1 MAGLLFGTA
10 GTPHS
15 AEVQSTVGGIERA
28 AELGLGCLEIEFV
41 RGVHMGEAVAQ
52 EVAET
57 AARSGIRL
65 TAHAPYYINLNA
77 REPDKVRASQERILK
92 TARVGAMCGAVSV
105 VFHAAFYMGDPPEQV
120 YETVKKNLA
129 EVLDELDAEG
139 NRLWIRPEVMGK
151 PSQFGDLE
159 EILNLSV
166 ELERV
171 APCID
176 FAHYH
181 ARTGRYNSYGE
192 FSAILSRIEERL
204 GRAALDDMHI
214 HAAGIA
220 YGDKGERKHLDL
232 EESDLAYG
240 ELMKALRDHDV
251 KGVLVCESPNLE
263 GDALLLQE
271 TYRGLEKAA

>member
-1 MAGLLFGTA
+1 MTGLLFGTA
-10 GTPHS
+10 GTPRS
-15 AEVQSTVGGIERA
+15 AEVKSTIGGIERA
-28 AELGLGCLEIEFV
+28 AELGLGCLELEFV
-41 RGVHMGEAVAQ
+41 RGVHMGEAVAHK
-52 EVAET
+52 VAET
-57 AARSGIRL
+57 ATRSGIRL

-181 ARTGRYNSYGE
+181 ARTGRYNSYDE

-204 GRAALDDMHI
+204 GRAALDEMHI

-232 EESDLAYG
+232 EESDLAYI

-251 KGVLVCESPNLE
+251 KGMLVCESPNLE

>member
-1 MAGLLFGTA
+1 MTGLLIGTA

-15 AEVQSTVGGIERA
+15 AEVKSTVGGIERV
-28 AELGLGCLEIEFV
+28 AELGLGCLELEFV
-41 RGVHMGEAVAQ
+41 RGVHMGETVAHK
-52 EVAET
+52 VAET
-57 AARSGIRL
+57 AARSGIKL

-105 VFHAAFYMGDPPEQV
+105 AFHAAFYMGDPPEQV

-139 NRLWIRPEVMGK
+139 NHIWIRPEVMGK

-181 ARTGRYNSYGE
+181 ARTGRYNSHDE

-214 HAAGIA
+214 HVAGIA

-232 EESDLAYG
+232 EESDLAYV
-240 ELMKALRDHDV
+240 ELMQALRDHDV

-271 TYRGLEKAA
+271 TYRGLKEAA